1 MIGLRLLL
9 TNLVA
14 IFATG
19 CASVNAVP
27 ELDNYSVKTDD
38 LQVVSEDSRLGFL
51 ADLAASQL
59 NWSRNEPRHYKYVT
73 TYSTYFIC
81 GPSCGPNEV
90 EVKDGKIVNARFFG
104 RTKFGVRKGTPL
116 PEKYWGVLS
125 IDSQLDL
132 IEEFVARAVPIED
145 SSLDKF
151 DQTWL
156 HVEYDPVLGF
166 PTLIRRNDP
175 LDNHG
180 DHTTRV
186 GYFEVIED

>member
-1 MIGLRLLL
+1 MFL
-9 TNLVA
+9 TILVA

-19 CASVNAVP
+19 CASVNAFP
-27 ELDNYSVKTDD
+27 ELDNYSVKADD
-38 LQVVSEDSRLGFL
+38 LKVVSKNSRLNL
-51 ADLAASQL
+51 LSDLSASKL
-59 NWSRNEPRHYKYVT
+59 KWSRNEPRHYKFVT

-104 RTKFGVRKGTPL
+104 RTNYGVRKGAPL

-125 IDSQLDL
+125 IDAQLDL
-132 IEEFVARAVPIED
+132 IEEFVTSAVPIEGG
-145 SSLDKF
+145 SVDKF

-156 HVEYDPVLGF
+156 HVEYDSVLGF